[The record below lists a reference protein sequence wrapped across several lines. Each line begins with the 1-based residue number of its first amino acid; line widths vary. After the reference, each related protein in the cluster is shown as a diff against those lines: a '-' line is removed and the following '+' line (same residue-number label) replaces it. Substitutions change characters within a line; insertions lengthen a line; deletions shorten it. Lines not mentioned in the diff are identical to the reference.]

1 MALLTVVSCKAWCLS
16 IYDTNQESWFQT
28 AASSKGIYFG
38 LGKEMKK
45 GKGERKNTWERLKN
59 DL

>member
-38 LGKEMKK
+38 LGKKNEKEGR
-45 GKGERKNTWERLKN
+45 GKEKYLGTA
-59 DL
+59 